1 LVVVGLEEGEMDE
14 EEEEET
20 EEVESDGEEAERDED
35 WWLSERRAVAFL
47 ACFLVEALSV
57 SLWLLLLL
65 SCFDWLL
72 GARDGEV
79 RNVYKKRVRLTI
91 FKISN

>member
-1 LVVVGLEEGEMDE
+1 MVGLEEGEMDE

-35 WWLSERRAVAFL
+35 WWLSKRRAVAFL

-57 SLWLLLLL
+57 SLWWLLL

-72 GARDGEV
+72 GVRDGED
-79 RNVYKKRVRLTI
+79 RNVYKKG
-91 FKISN
+91 